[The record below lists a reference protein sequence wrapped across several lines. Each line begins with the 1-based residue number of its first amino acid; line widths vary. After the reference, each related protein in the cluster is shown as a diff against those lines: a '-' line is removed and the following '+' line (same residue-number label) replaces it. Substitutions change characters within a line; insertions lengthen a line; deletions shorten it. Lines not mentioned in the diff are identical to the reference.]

1 MSKIR
6 NDREKKIDHFLKQ
19 YFKDKG
25 AVNLFNKKNMN
36 LMENGILESLDI
48 VTLIVQIRKKFK
60 ININLNNQKVIR
72 DFSTVDGLRKILRK
86 SK

>member
-1 MSKIR
+1 
-6 NDREKKIDHFLKQ
+6 LKQ

-25 AVNLFNKKNMN
+25 EVNIFNKKNMN
-36 LMENGILESLDI
+36 LIENGVLDSLDI

>member
-1 MSKIR
+1 MIKK
-6 NDREKKIDHFLKQ
+6 KKIDHFLKQ

-25 AVNLFNKKNMN
+25 EVNIFNKKNMN
-36 LMENGILESLDI
+36 LIENGVLDSLDI

>member
-1 MSKIR
+1 MSKIN
-6 NDREKKIDHFLKQ
+6 NDRRKKIDDFLKQ

-25 AVNLFNKKNMN
+25 ANNIFNKKNMN
-36 LMENGILESLDI
+36 LIENGILDSLDI
-48 VTLIVQIRKKFK
+48 VTLIVQIRKKFE

>member
-1 MSKIR
+1 MSKIS
-6 NDREKKIDHFLKQ
+6 NDKKKKIDHFLKQ

-25 AVNLFNKKNMN
+25 EVNIFNKKNMN
-36 LMENGILESLDI
+36 LIENGVLDSLDI

>member
-1 MSKIR
+1 M
-6 NDREKKIDHFLKQ
+6 KQ

-25 AVNLFNKKNMN
+25 EVNIFNKKNMN
-36 LMENGILESLDI
+36 LIENGVLDSLDI

>member
-1 MSKIR
+1 
-6 NDREKKIDHFLKQ
+6 
-19 YFKDKG
+19 
-25 AVNLFNKKNMN
+25 VNIFNKKNMN
-36 LMENGILESLDI
+36 LIENGVLDSLDI

>member
-1 MSKIR
+1 MNI
-6 NDREKKIDHFLKQ
+6 
-19 YFKDKG
+19 
-25 AVNLFNKKNMN
+25 FNKKNMN
-36 LMENGILESLDI
+36 LIENGVLDSLDI